1 MNCINPKNQ
10 LEAVASGCDCHG
22 CNAIR
27 DDVIDWIKENE
38 EMS

>member
-27 DDVIDWIKENE
+27 DDIIEWIERNE
-38 EMS
+38 